1 MLAALVAALALAQE
15 APRFPPH
22 YAGRATTC
30 PVGGEKFDAPALM
43 HYSTFGALPDGQP
56 VGSIAFPILLAECP
70 GNGLVIF
77 DEFTP
82 EQALKL
88 GPLVA
93 SDAYKALRGAESS
106 YYRAYWL
113 ADALGNG
120 KQAAWLLLSATWEA
134 KNTDP
139 AGERARR
146 YNAAFAA
153 AAMALPADAKDFASI
168 ALRARAANAL
178 RELGRFD
185 EAETLRA
192 SVIVAPDAGGA
203 DENATENRAGWAGY
217 LSRLAG
223 PVARKDAGRTPID
236 MIGDDEASFQ
246 CLGKEFAAKFNQ
258 PVPPPLT
265 PFEIEYCAR
274 PEMAGLLAERRKTLA
289 GK

>member
-1 MLAALVAALALAQE
+1 MLATLVAMLALAQE

-56 VGSIAFPILLAECP
+56 IGSIGFPILLAECP

-82 EQALKL
+82 EQVAKL

-106 YYRAYWL
+106 YYRASWL
-113 ADALGNG
+113 ADALGDK

-139 AGERARR
+139 ASERARR

-153 AAMALPADAKDFASI
+153 AATAVPADAKDFQSI

-178 RELGRFD
+178 RELGQFD
-185 EAETLRA
+185 EAEALRA
-192 SVIVAPDAGGA
+192 GIVVAPDAGGDGEDA
-203 DENATENRAGWAGY
+203 PKNREGWSGY
-217 LSRLAG
+217 LKKLAG
-223 PVARKDAGRTPID
+223 PIARKDPARLPID
-236 MIGDDEASFQ
+236 MMADRDVTFR
-246 CLGKEFAAKFNQ
+246 CLGQEYAARHKQ
-258 PVPPPLT
+258 PAPPPLT
-265 PFEIEYCAR
+265 AFETEYCAR
-274 PEMAGLLAERRKTLA
+274 PELAADLAEHRKKLA
-289 GK
+289 AE